1 MNSFSTAVTNIRRSP
16 FQSITAMIITTVTLF
31 VAYSFSL
38 MILGTQQILNYFE
51 TRPQVIGFFELDASS
66 EEINQVGQK
75 MVQKSYVKDVQL
87 ITQEEALSTYRAE
100 NKDDPLLLELVTAD
114 ILPASIEVS
123 ADEISSLVQVKNDLE
138 GLTEI
143 EEVVFQQDIIDS
155 LTSWTT
161 SVRYIGIAAVV
172 VLGLTSFL
180 IITALISMKVTHR
193 KKTIQVMNFLGASN
207 WFITAPFFFEGVIY
221 GLIGSLVGWIVMF
234 SALLYLTPWLKNFL
248 GTISILPVP
257 WEVFALQLSIGTLTT
272 VLLGGF
278 AGATAV
284 KRMMK

>member
-1 MNSFSTAVTNIRRSP
+1 MNPFSTALTNIRRSP
-16 FQSITAMIITTVTLF
+16 FQSITAMIITAVTLF

-51 TRPQVIGFFELDASS
+51 ARPQVIGFFELDTSIG
-66 EEINQVGQK
+66 EINQLGEAMQ
-75 MVQKSYVKDVQL
+75 QKSYVKEVEL
-87 ITQEEALSTYRAE
+87 ISQEEALATYREE

-123 ADEISSLVQVKNDLE
+123 ADEILSLVQIKNDLE
-138 GLTEI
+138 ELDEI
-143 EEVVFQQDIIDS
+143 EEVVFQKDIIDS

-161 SVRYIGIAAVV
+161 SVRYIGVAAVV
-172 VLGLTSFL
+172 VLALTSFL

-193 KKTIQVMNFLGASN
+193 KKAIQVMNFLGASS
-207 WFITAPFFFEGVIY
+207 WFIKAPFFFEGVIY
-221 GLIGSLVGWIVMF
+221 GLIGSLVGWGVMF
-234 SALLYLTPWLKNFL
+234 AVLLYLTPWLKNFL

-257 WEVFALQLSIGTLTT
+257 WEIFALQLSVGTLVTI
-272 VLLGGF
+272 LLGGF
-278 AGATAV
+278 AGVTAV

>member
-1 MNSFSTAVTNIRRSP
+1 MNPFSTALTNIRRSP
-16 FQSITAMIITTVTLF
+16 FQSITAMVITAVTLF

-51 TRPQVIGFFELDASS
+51 ARPQVIGFFELDTSIG
-66 EEINQVGQK
+66 EINQLGESMQQK
-75 MVQKSYVKDVQL
+75 PYVKEVEL
-87 ITQEEALSTYRAE
+87 ISQEEALATYREE

-123 ADEISSLVQVKNDLE
+123 ADEILSLVQIKNDLE
-138 GLTEI
+138 ELDEV

-161 SVRYIGIAAVV
+161 SVRYIGVAAVV
-172 VLGLTSFL
+172 VLALTSFL

-193 KKTIQVMNFLGASN
+193 KKAIQVMNFLGASS
-207 WFITAPFFFEGVIY
+207 WFIKAPFFFEGVIY
-221 GLIGSLVGWIVMF
+221 GLIGSLVGWGVMF
-234 SALLYLTPWLKNFL
+234 AALLYLTPWLKNFL
-248 GTISILPVP
+248 GTISLLPVP
-257 WEVFALQLSIGTLTT
+257 WEIFALQLSIGTLVTI
-272 VLLGGF
+272 LLGGF
-278 AGATAV
+278 AGVTAV

>member
-1 MNSFSTAVTNIRRSP
+1 MNPFSTAITNIRRSP
-16 FQSITAMIITTVTLF
+16 FQSITAVVITTVTLF

-66 EEINQVGQK
+66 DEINQVGQK
-75 MVQKSYVKDVQL
+75 MQQKSYVKDIQL
-87 ITQEEALSTYRAE
+87 ITQEEALDTYREE
-100 NKDDPLLLELVTAD
+100 NRDDPLLLELVTAD

-138 GLTEI
+138 SLNEI

-193 KKTIQVMNFLGASN
+193 KKAIQVMNFLGASK
-207 WFITAPFFFEGVIY
+207 WFITGPFFFEGVIY
-221 GLIGSLVGWIVMF
+221 GLVGSLVGWTAMF
-234 SALLYLTPWLKNFL
+234 SILLYLTPWLKNFL
-248 GTISILPVP
+248 GTIAILPVP
-257 WEVFALQLSIGTLTT
+257 WEIFALQLSIGTLTT

>member
-1 MNSFSTAVTNIRRSP
+1 MNPFSTALTNIRRSP
-16 FQSITAMIITTVTLF
+16 FQSITAMVITAVTLF

-51 TRPQVIGFFELDASS
+51 TRPQVIGFFELDTSVS
-66 EEINQVGQK
+66 EINQLGEVMQR
-75 MVQKSYVKDVQL
+75 KSYVKEVKL
-87 ITQEEALSTYRAE
+87 ISQEEALATYREE

-123 ADEISSLVQVKNDLE
+123 ADEILSLVQIKNDLE
-138 GLTEI
+138 ELDEV

-193 KKTIQVMNFLGASN
+193 KKAIQVMNFLGANS
-207 WFITAPFFFEGVIY
+207 WFIKAPFFFEGVIY
-221 GLIGSLVGWIVMF
+221 GLIGSLVGWGVMF
-234 SALLYLTPWLKNFL
+234 AALLYLTPWLKNFL
-248 GTISILPVP
+248 GTISLLPVP
-257 WEVFALQLSIGTLTT
+257 WEIFALQLSIGTLVTI
-272 VLLGGF
+272 LLGGF
-278 AGATAV
+278 AGVTAV

>member
-1 MNSFSTAVTNIRRSP
+1 MNPFLTALTNIRRSP

-38 MILGTQQILNYFE
+38 MILGTQQVLNYFE
-51 TRPQVIGFFELDASS
+51 TRPQVIGFFELDASIN
-66 EEINQVGQK
+66 EINQVGEGMQ
-75 MVQKSYVKDVQL
+75 QKSYVNNVQL
-87 ITQEEALSTYRAE
+87 ITQEEALTTYREE

-123 ADEISSLVQVKNDLE
+123 ADEISSLAQIKNDLE
-138 GLTEI
+138 ELDEI

-161 SVRYIGIAAVV
+161 SVRYIGIAAVTI
-172 VLGLTSFL
+172 LGLTSFL

-193 KKTIQVMNFLGASN
+193 KKAIQTMKFLGANN
-207 WFITAPFFFEGVIY
+207 WFIKAPFFFEGVIY
-221 GLIGSLVGWIVMF
+221 GLVGSLIGWGTMYVI
-234 SALLYLTPWLKNFL
+234 LLYLTPWLKNFL
-248 GTISILPVP
+248 GTIALLPVS
-257 WEVFALQLSIGTLTT
+257 WEIFALQLSIGTLATI
-272 VLLGGF
+272 LLGGF

>member
-1 MNSFSTAVTNIRRSP
+1 MNPLASAITNIRRSP
-16 FQSITAMIITTVTLF
+16 FQSITAMMITAVTLF

-38 MILGTQQILNYFE
+38 MILGTQQILSYFE
-51 TRPQVIGFFELDASS
+51 TRPQVIGFFELDSS
-66 EEINQVGQK
+66 AGEINDVGQR
-75 MVQKSYVKDVQL
+75 MQQKTYVKDVKL
-87 ITQEEALSTYRAE
+87 ITQEEALATYKEE
-100 NKDDPLLLELVTAD
+100 NRDDPLLLELVTAD

-138 GLTEI
+138 DLDEI

-161 SVRYIGIAAVV
+161 SVRYIGLSTVI

-193 KKTIQVMNFLGASN
+193 KRAIQIMNFLGASS
-207 WFITAPFFFEGVIY
+207 WFIKSPFFFEGVIY
-221 GLIGSLVGWIVMF
+221 GFVGSLMGWGAMYAI
-234 SALLYLTPWLKNFL
+234 LLYLTPWLKDFL
-248 GTISILPVP
+248 GTISLLPVS
-257 WEVFALQLSIGTLTT
+257 WEVFAIQLSAGTLIAM
-272 VLLGGF
+272 LLGGVS
-278 AGATAV
+278 GSTAV

>member
-1 MNSFSTAVTNIRRSP
+1 MNPFSTALTNIRRSP
-16 FQSITAMIITTVTLF
+16 FQSITAMVITAVTLF

-51 TRPQVIGFFELDASS
+51 TRPQVIGFFELDTSVN
-66 EEINQVGQK
+66 EINQISEK
-75 MVQKSYVKDVQL
+75 MQQKSYVKDIQL
-87 ITQEEALSTYRAE
+87 ITQEEALATYREE

-123 ADEISSLVQVKNDLE
+123 ADEILSLVQIKNDLE
-138 GLTEI
+138 ELDEV

-161 SVRYIGIAAVV
+161 SVRYIGLAAVI

-193 KKTIQVMNFLGASN
+193 KRTIQVMNFLGASS
-207 WFITAPFFFEGVIY
+207 WFIKAPFFFEGVIY
-221 GLIGSLVGWIVMF
+221 GLVGSLIGWGSMF
-234 SALLYLTPWLKNFL
+234 AVLLYLTPWLKNFL
-248 GTISILPVP
+248 GTISLLPVP
-257 WEVFALQLSIGTLTT
+257 WEVFAIQLSVGTLATI
-272 VLLGGF
+272 LLGGF
-278 AGATAV
+278 AGVTAV